1 MWQLE
6 LAKYVPEFERK
17 AAQITANK
25 ERFAQVRAFCIH
37 RGLGVSIIKGFGVAQ
52 VGDGKLS
59 MRAVDVRDNEM
70 MSWSRNVA
78 SGALGATHP
87 VRKKREAC
95 AMLSFFGS

>member
-25 ERFAQVRAFCIH
+25 ERFAQVRAFCIR
-37 RGLGVSIIKGFGVAQ
+37 RGLGVSIMRDFWVQ

>member
-1 MWQLE
+1 ME
-6 LAKYVPEFERK
+6 LAKFVPEFERK

-25 ERFAQVRAFCIH
+25 ERFAQVRAFCI
-37 RGLGVSIIKGFGVAQ
+37 RWGLGVSIMRDLWVQ

-87 VRKKREAC
+87 VRKNAKQAC
-95 AMLSFFGS
+95 AMLMNFFGA

>member
-1 MWQLE
+1 M
-6 LAKYVPEFERK
+6 V
-17 AAQITANK
+17 
-25 ERFAQVRAFCIH
+25 
-37 RGLGVSIIKGFGVAQ
+37 Q

>member
-25 ERFAQVRAFCIH
+25 ERFAQVRAFCIR
-37 RGLGVSIIKGFGVAQ
+37 RGLGVSIRRDSWAQ

-78 SGALGATHP
+78 SGALGATHA
-87 VRKKREAC
+87 VRKNAELAPC
-95 AMLSFFGS
+95 